1 MISLLSSGPHSGAG
15 SAAGSTALSAASAAS
30 AATASRRNWRGGG
43 RRGLLDAVGHVALD
57 SCNGGLPVSRRE
69 SVALDEGARGRDQ
82 LGEPERVGTLV
93 STGERVSKFIAQS
106 LAPLR

>member
-30 AATASRRNWRGGG
+30 AATATASRRKWRGGG

-57 SCNGGLPVSRRE
+57 SGNGGLPVSRRE
-69 SVALDEGARGRDQ
+69 SAAADEVGRVRHHQ
-82 LGEPERVGTLV
+82 AEVGRVGTAV
-93 STGERVSKFIAQS
+93 ITGERVSEFVAQ
-106 LAPLR
+106 